1 MPVTDQLAPQATIS
15 RRSLVAN
22 ARVAAA
28 GSDRPL
34 YAAVLLR
41 ADAWGHGAA
50 LVREVLAAEGI
61 AEATHADGG
70 DLIDPLTLF
79 GLPGGAPAAQPV
91 MRLRGSVL
99 SVKKVA
105 AGEGVS
111 YGYAYRA
118 PQDTRVALVT
128 GGYAQGVVR
137 ALGGAVSVLLQ
148 NRLHPIVGRVAMDA
162 CVVEIGDADISRGD
176 ELVFFGDP
184 GRAEPSLTGWESAT
198 GLTAGELATAV
209 GLHADRRETE

>member
-15 RRSLVAN
+15 RRALVAN
-22 ARVAAA
+22 LRIAADGLA
-28 GSDRPL
+28 VPL
-34 YAAVLLR
+34 YGPLVLR

-50 LVREVLAAEGI
+50 LVRDVLAAEGI
-61 AEATHADGG
+61 REAVNAADGE
-70 DLIDPLTLF
+70 LIDPLTLF
-79 GLPGGAPAAQPV
+79 GLPGGAPAARPV

-148 NRLHPIVGRVAMDA
+148 DRLHPIVGRVAMDA
-162 CVVEIGDADISRGD
+162 CVVEIGDADVSRKD

-184 GRAEPSLTGWESAT
+184 ASAEPSLADWERVT
-198 GLTAGELATAV
+198 GLSAGELVTAV
-209 GLHADRRETE
+209 GLHSDRRESE